1 MKSIEEFRK
10 ELSDLQDET
19 YALYNQKYDIN
30 EQIASK
36 ESSIKSIKSI
46 IANYETEQKRDEER
60 QFYLK
65 FLKWLTGGTEDY
77 NVGDYNGVICPSF
90 NIFEYK
96 GEMPFGTNEEVI
108 ALMKEKG
115 CELVTFS
122 TNFIP
127 GGLWGDEVISI
138 KFHKKV

>member
-10 ELSDLQDET
+10 ELSDLQAEANT
-19 YALYNQKYDIN
+19 LYDQKYDIN

-36 ESSIKSIKSI
+36 ESDIKGIKSI
-46 IANYETEQKRDEER
+46 IENYETEKKRDEER
-60 QFYLK
+60 QIYLK
-65 FLKWLTGGTEDY
+65 FLKWLTGGTENY
-77 NVGDYNGVICPSF
+77 NVGDYNGIICPLF

-96 GEMPFGTNEEVI
+96 GKMPLGTNEEVI
-108 ALMKEKG
+108 ALMKEKD

-122 TNFIP
+122 TNFVA

-138 KFHKKV
+138 KFYKKL